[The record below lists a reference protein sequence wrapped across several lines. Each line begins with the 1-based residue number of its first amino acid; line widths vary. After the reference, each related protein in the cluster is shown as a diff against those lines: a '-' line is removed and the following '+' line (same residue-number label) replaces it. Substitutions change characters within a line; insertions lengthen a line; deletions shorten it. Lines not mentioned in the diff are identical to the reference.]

1 MNVASTL
8 RRYGAPTTLLSAIG
22 LDPAGEELAETCREM
37 GIGID
42 FLHHSPDLPT
52 DRYMAIEDL
61 NGLVSAVADVHTL
74 ESSGEKILR
83 PLSDGR
89 LGTPTQPWEG
99 MIVLDG
105 NLTESLLAHIATSP
119 VFARADLRVAPAR
132 PGKVERLRPL
142 LTHPRLTLYAN
153 LPEARLLAGTSSE
166 NAATAATAL
175 IAGGVRR
182 VLVTDG
188 ERECVDGL
196 AGEPLMSERP
206 PEVRVKRITGAAAD
220 PASAPALER
229 YAREETPRVEEHK
242 ISTFTATGP
251 HAVDPKP
258 VRHRTATPPAPTAA
272 PLVPPL
278 QRTHQSAVVNEADPV
293 VSNDKLID
301 FRQLFDY
308 TGFLG
313 RSLRRHPFIALGAF
327 ALVLGGTVSGAMLMP

>member
-1 MNVASTL
+1 MTSPAARTIICIGSLLWDFIGRSSGTTNRGADVPGRITRVPGGVAMNVASTL

-74 ESSGEKILR
+74 ESSGDKILR

-89 LGTPTQPWEG
+89 LGTAAQPWEG
-99 MIVLDG
+99 LIVLDG

-119 VFARADLRVAPAR
+119 LFACADLRVAPAS

-153 LPEARLLAGTSSE
+153 LHEARLLAGTSSE

-188 ERECVDGL
+188 ERECVDGQV
-196 AGEPLMSERP
+196 GEPLMSERP
-206 PEVRVKRITGAAAD
+206 PEVRVKRITGAGDTFMAAHIAAERNGSTRQEALSAALR
-220 PASAPALER
+220 ASAA
-229 YAREETPRVEEHK
+229 Y
-242 ISTFTATGP
+242 
-251 HAVDPKP
+251 
-258 VRHRTATPPAPTAA
+258 
-272 PLVPPL
+272 
-278 QRTHQSAVVNEADPV
+278 
-293 VSNDKLID
+293 
-301 FRQLFDY
+301 
-308 TGFLG
+308 
-313 RSLRRHPFIALGAF
+313 
-327 ALVLGGTVSGAMLMP
+327 VSGEIGS